1 MLFSSAIRQRINYYL
16 SKNNMTIWKL
26 YKASGVPKS
35 TLFALMKE
43 NASIPKLDTLLHI
56 CEGFG
61 ITIREFF
68 DDDIFN
74 DVEYENNNDIL

>member
-1 MLFSSAIRQRINYYL
+1 MLFSDAIRQRIKYYL
-16 SKNNMTIWKL
+16 TKNNMTIWKL

-35 TLFALMKE
+35 TLFALMK
-43 NASIPKLDTLLHI
+43 NTAGIPNLDTLLHI

-68 DDDIFN
+68 DDKIFD
-74 DVEYENNNDIL
+74 DVEYDEK